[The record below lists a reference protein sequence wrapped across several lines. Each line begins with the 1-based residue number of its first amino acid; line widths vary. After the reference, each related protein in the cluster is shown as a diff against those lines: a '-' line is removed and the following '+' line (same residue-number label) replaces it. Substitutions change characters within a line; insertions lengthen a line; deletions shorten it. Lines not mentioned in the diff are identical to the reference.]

1 MEYELSHHGIKGM
14 KWGVRRFQ
22 NEDGSLTPAGQE
34 RYGDDN
40 AERKKS
46 VAKKAAVGAAAVA
59 GVVLTAYLVKK
70 YGAKNAG
77 EIAEKAETG
86 KAVVEKLIETTSVMS
101 TPVSQLQ
108 TPKSSV
114 STSVETGKAVAEK
127 IVKTTSAV
135 SRQASTIQ
143 APPAYDFATLMKQ
156 NDELLKKMYTD
167 LL

>member
-14 KWGVRRFQ
+14 KWGIRRFQ

-40 AERKKS
+40 VERKKS

-108 TPKSSV
+108 TPKP
-114 STSVETGKAVAEK
+114 SVETGKAVAEK

-143 APPAYDFATLMKQ
+143 TPPAYDFATLMKQ
-156 NDELLKKMYTD
+156 NDELLKKMYAD

>member
-14 KWGVRRFQ
+14 KWGIRRFQ

-40 AERKKS
+40 VERKKS
-46 VAKKAAVGAAAVA
+46 VAKKAAVGAAAAA

-108 TPKSSV
+108 TPKP
-114 STSVETGKAVAEK
+114 SVETGKAVAEK

-143 APPAYDFATLMKQ
+143 TPPAYDFATLMKQ
-156 NDELLKKMYTD
+156 NDELLKKMYAD